1 VAGGADEQ
9 ELREL
14 QSDWERLAER
24 DAYYAVCSHP
34 DKAGGGWDADEF
46 YASGRYAIDD
56 VILPF
61 VAEHGASMARG
72 RALEFGCGAGRLSFA
87 LARHFDHVTGVDI
100 SAPMLERAR
109 DHGIPEPCTL
119 LLQDS
124 PDLPDVPPAAF
135 DFVLSML
142 VIQHIPPPLGRR
154 YLSALARR
162 VAPGGVL
169 LCQVP
174 YGFARVPPG
183 SPTGGARR
191 AFRRL
196 APAPLVAQR
205 RARAQRAGEARQ
217 RAAGE
222 AVMELH
228 HLPRRDVERLLRAEG
243 LEIVHVDGDHT
254 HETPP
259 LVSAWYLA
267 RRP

>member
-1 VAGGADEQ
+1 VVGGPDERQ
-9 ELREL
+9 LRTL
-14 QSDWERLAER
+14 QRDWERLAEW
-24 DAYYAVCSHP
+24 DAYFAVLTAP
-34 DKAGGGWDADEF
+34 EKAGGRWSAEEF
-46 YASGRYAIDD
+46 YANGRHAIEE

-61 VAEHGASMARG
+61 VAQHGVSMARG
-72 RALEFGCGAGRLSFA
+72 RALDFGCGAGRLSFA

-109 DHGIPEPCTL
+109 AFGVPDNCEL
-119 LLQDS
+119 VVQVS
-124 PDLPDVPPAAF
+124 PKLPDIAPASF
-135 DFVLSML
+135 DLVLSML
-142 VIQHIPPPLGRR
+142 VIQHMPPRLGRE

-183 SPTGGARR
+183 SPEGGARTT
-191 AFRRL
+191 FRRF
-196 APAPLVAQR
+196 APAPLVARR
-205 RARAQRAGEARQ
+205 RARALRAGVARK

-222 AVMELH
+222 PAMELH
-228 HLPRRDVERLLRAEG
+228 HLPRRIVEKLLREEG
-243 LEIVHVDGDHT
+243 LEIVHVHGGHT
-254 HETPP
+254 YETPP